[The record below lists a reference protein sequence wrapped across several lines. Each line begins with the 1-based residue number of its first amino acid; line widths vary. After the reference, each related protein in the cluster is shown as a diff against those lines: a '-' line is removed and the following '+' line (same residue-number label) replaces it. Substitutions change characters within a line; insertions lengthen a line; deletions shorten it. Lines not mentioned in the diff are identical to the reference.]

1 MAKNPPKSATKPP
14 LVSALDRE
22 ALDYRL
28 KLTLLQLGTLYQD
41 AGGEMSEYIFKQ
53 YLPMQVLICALN
65 SGMVE
70 PPYGSWNLSELENKP
85 SEDVVAWYDEF
96 LAFLPVDDCYQ
107 EWLEAD
113 IWERPTPAQILK
125 RFRIASKLTNER
137 IAEVNKELRAK
148 VNELL
153 EKPESEKLYRSDKLV
168 HNDKGFKEAADRI
181 QAKAKEAVQAKKK
194 AEAEA
199 AHAKKEAAKME
210 KAIKKLETIVA
221 KKKDS
226 GHEPTPAAIKAHQEF
241 DWDDGENRV
250 RVETFNAKY
259 KALLAKKEV
268 QKKLAKVMHDC
279 GLVNHEA
286 VIRECQPMARKA
298 AA

>member
-137 IAEVNKELRAK
+137 IAEVNKISLKTLERLITRERLGMRMSNATK
-148 VNELL
+148 LL
-153 EKPESEKLYRSDKLV
+153 TFMKSW
-168 HNDKGFKEAADRI
+168 
-181 QAKAKEAVQAKKK
+181 VQL
-194 AEAEA
+194 
-199 AHAKKEAAKME
+199 HAKTN
-210 KAIKKLETIVA
+210 AIPVEEVAYFTKLTEVELYWRSKKQA
-221 KKKDS
+221 
-226 GHEPTPAAIKAHQEF
+226 
-241 DWDDGENRV
+241 
-250 RVETFNAKY
+250 
-259 KALLAKKEV
+259 
-268 QKKLAKVMHDC
+268 
-279 GLVNHEA
+279 
-286 VIRECQPMARKA
+286 
-298 AA
+298 